1 MKFELHNL
9 HFDGS
14 SVPSSPKA
22 VKDAVSDYV
31 NTCIAKGFKIPNTP
45 TKAVLFTT
53 LIEDLTRLGLLGET
67 TEESVDQ
74 DQQDPLLEGATGHLS
89 ADHRKHV
96 IILSEIRIIL
106 KQHSIKGI

>member
-31 NTCIAKGFKIPNTP
+31 NTCRAKGFEIPNTP

-67 TEESVDQ
+67 TEESGDQ
-74 DQQDPLLEGATGHLS
+74 DPFLHHDVANHS
-89 ADHRKHV
+89 AEHRKNV
-96 IILSEIRIIL
+96 II
-106 KQHSIKGI
+106 